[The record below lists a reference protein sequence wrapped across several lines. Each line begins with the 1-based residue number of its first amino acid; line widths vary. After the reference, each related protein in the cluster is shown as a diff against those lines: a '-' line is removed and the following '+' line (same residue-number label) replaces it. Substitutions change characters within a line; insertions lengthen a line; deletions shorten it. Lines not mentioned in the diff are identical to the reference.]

1 VWVLPFTNVNPR
13 PRIAFDRPPPRRLS
27 FGVLQIAIV
36 ADYQPDLPS
45 HDATDAAIRHAARA
59 LQINYSTEWIPTDA
73 LEENPEHRLR
83 FSRGFLIGTGSPYFS
98 IKGALNAIRVARQSG
113 RPLLG
118 TCGGF
123 QHIALEYARN
133 VAGIAEAQHAEYE
146 DAPSPP
152 DAKASQK
159 SAKPSRTI
167 LIRALPCSLAGKTLH
182 VDLAPGSLARKIYG
196 RDQIEETYHCNYGL
210 DPAYRQQL
218 EAAGLRVTG
227 VEAANSEANSESGS
241 NSGTESVGEPRI
253 LELPTHPFFIG
264 TLFVPQMRS
273 TPQQPHPLFEA
284 FLRATIE
291 SRVPVEERPTF
302 DDEVGIDE

>member
-1 VWVLPFTNVNPR
+1 M
-13 PRIAFDRPPPRRLS
+13 
-27 FGVLQIAIV
+27 LQIAIV

-59 LQINYSTEWIPTDA
+59 LNVNYSTEWIPTDA
-73 LEENPEHRLR
+73 LDENPEHRLR
-83 FSRGFLIGTGSPYFS
+83 FSRGILIGTGSPYFS
-98 IKGALNAIRVARQSG
+98 IKGALNAIRVARESG

-133 VAGIAEAQHAEYE
+133 LMGMANAQHQEYE
-146 DAPSPP
+146 AAPSPS
-152 DAKASQK
+152 DAEASQSK
-159 SAKPSRTI
+159 TKPSRTI

-182 VDLAPGSLARKIYG
+182 VDLAPGSLARQIYG
-196 RDQIEETYHCNYGL
+196 RDRIEETYHCNYGL
-210 DPAYRQQL
+210 DPAYRRQL

-227 VEAANSEANSESGS
+227 VEAANSESGS
-241 NSGTESVGEPRI
+241 NAGTESAGEPRI

-291 SRVPVEERPTF
+291 SKVPVEERPTF
-302 DDEVGIDE
+302 DDEVGLDE